1 MREWQVGA
9 LSGATVASVSI
20 LALVRR
26 YVNQELQVPKLIHGV
41 DAQDLEDQR
50 LLLEV
55 QLLLMHYWPHPLIEF
70 SGYVSTSWIGIWAL
84 RPVVP
89 QPPAEQLEV
98 VTLRDGGT
106 VSLHWFQKP
115 TASKKPVVLVLP
127 GINNQSGTSF
137 VQTTMRHLEGY
148 GFRAVALNY
157 RGVGSLELTSP
168 RLGLMDSWQDLPEV
182 VAHLEATRPGAELFA
197 VGFSMGALTLMNYLG
212 DQGAKAR
219 FRAAVGIA
227 GPMDLEQCAADISS
241 PQWKKRVIS
250 FTICHGVKHHLF
262 SKLVVSP
269 FSHLVD
275 RDRVRRIHLMR
286 GLDEIVS
293 ELHGYR
299 DVDDYY
305 ARNSP
310 RPRLANIS
318 VPTLLLNSADD
329 PVVSFKCFPKRE
341 VERNHHIYAAVSRRG
356 GHIGHGGGGLGPD
369 SWADTLA
376 ARFLQVST
384 RPRGAPLLG
393 ATAQSKL

>member
-1 MREWQVGA
+1 
-9 LSGATVASVSI
+9 
-20 LALVRR
+20 
-26 YVNQELQVPKLIHGV
+26 
-41 DAQDLEDQR
+41 
-50 LLLEV
+50 
-55 QLLLMHYWPHPLIEF
+55 
-70 SGYVSTSWIGIWAL
+70 
-84 RPVVP
+84 
-89 QPPAEQLEV
+89 
-98 VTLRDGGT
+98 
-106 VSLHWFQKP
+106 
-115 TASKKPVVLVLP
+115 
-127 GINNQSGTSF
+127 
-137 VQTTMRHLEGY
+137 
-148 GFRAVALNY
+148 
-157 RGVGSLELTSP
+157 
-168 RLGLMDSWQDLPEV
+168 
-182 VAHLEATRPGAELFA
+182 
-197 VGFSMGALTLMNYLG
+197 MGG

-241 PQWKKRVIS
+241 PQWKKRAIS

-329 PVVSFKCFPKRE
+329 PVVSFKCFPSGRLNE
-341 VERNHHIYAAVSRRG
+341 TTTSMLLSRDVEA
-356 GHIGHGGGGLGPD
+356 
-369 SWADTLA
+369 TLA
-376 ARFLQVST
+376 MVAEGWALTRGLTPWQHVSC
-384 RPRGAPLLG
+384 R
-393 ATAQSKL
+393 